1 MSNEPFLG
9 LTMPVFNAFGW
20 AGEDTA
26 LAFALDQL
34 EQFVQQLHASMSRE
48 AQTIFP
54 HRGLNRENQ
63 GVYLANNLE
72 TAKGLYITYHARPM
86 ALRMG
91 ISLHERMALSKALSA
106 IQANHTEWHD
116 AIQKL
121 GDAWE
126 IRFQQ
131 MEYNPETGE
140 AVHYKDL
147 FKDRA
152 TALELGDSAELID
165 RLIYLNSEEK
175 WLGPIELSKRMNSEF
190 VAAMGGGVVDQMAKD
205 IAEMM
210 PILRLLN
217 GGIKISKRKPSS
229 SKKVT
234 KARPRA
240 KQTSASTMASE
251 EVESFSY
258 VTTLKPLHIRK
269 GFVNMTEAHWP
280 YFKINSRTETRA
292 VILKFDGNVDND
304 CTVWRLMPAEK
315 ARLVLSD
322 RVHDWL
328 SDNFSAEDE
337 IQIFAKKLP
346 EKKIEIEL
354 ALVR

>member
-9 LTMPVFNAFGW
+9 LTMPVFAAFGW
-20 AGEDTA
+20 AGEEQA
-26 LAFALDQL
+26 LTFALDQL
-34 EQFVQQLHASMSRE
+34 EQFVQQLHLGMSRE

-63 GVYLANNLE
+63 GVYIAHDLE
-72 TAKGLYITYHARPM
+72 TERGAYITYHARPM
-86 ALRMG
+86 ALRMA
-91 ISLHERMALSKALSA
+91 INLHDRMALAKALTA

-116 AIQKL
+116 TLHKM

-126 IRFQQ
+126 VRFQQ

-165 RLIYLNSEEK
+165 RLIYLNGEEK

-190 VAAMGGGVVDQMAKD
+190 VSAMGTGVISEMAKE

-210 PILRLLN
+210 PVLRLLN
-217 GGIKISKRKPSS
+217 GGIKVGKRKPA
-229 SKKVT
+229 SKKTT
-234 KARPRA
+234 KAKPKA
-240 KQTSASTMASE
+240 KQTSASAMAQAQ
-251 EVESFSY
+251 VDSFSY
-258 VTTLKPLHIRK
+258 VTSLKPMHLRK
-269 GFVNMTEAHWP
+269 GFINMTEAHWP
-280 YFKINSRTETRA
+280 FFMINSRTETRP
-292 VILKFDGNVDND
+292 VILKFDGNVDTD
-304 CTVWRLMPAEK
+304 SSVWRLMPSEK

-322 RVHDWL
+322 KVHAWL
-328 SDNFSAEDE
+328 TDNFSADDE
-337 IQIFAKKLP
+337 VQITATKLP
-346 EKKIEIEL
+346 EKKIELEVS
-354 ALVR
+354 LVA